1 MLTLTDRA
9 DLGVFYDADAH
20 RYGAR
25 GYADTVTRERFAH
38 FYADCPSIGFEDDG
52 RPIGGILFD
61 GEEAHIAVLPSHH
74 GRWALLLKPALQWL
88 FTLRQ
93 DITVAVEQDN
103 ARCLRF
109 LDRHGW
115 QRVGERDGDVL
126 YRLVPQGGTRK
137 TAYPFLRKARSDAP
151 AATEGASPCTRTH

>member
-20 RYGAR
+20 RYGAQD
-25 GYADTVTRERFAH
+25 YAHTVTRERFAH

-52 RPIGGILFD
+52 QPIGGILFD

-88 FTLRQ
+88 FTLRPA
-93 DITVAVEQDN
+93 ITVAVEQDN
-103 ARCLRF
+103 IRCLRF

-137 TAYPFLRKARSDAP
+137 TAYPFRRQARSGAS
-151 AATEGASPCTRTH
+151 ANTTGASPCTPTH